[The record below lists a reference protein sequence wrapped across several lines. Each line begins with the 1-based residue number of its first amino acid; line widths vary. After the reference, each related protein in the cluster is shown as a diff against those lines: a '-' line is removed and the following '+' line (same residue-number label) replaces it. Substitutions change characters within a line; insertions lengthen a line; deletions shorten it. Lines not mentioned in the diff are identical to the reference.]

1 MEWWQAALW
10 GLAGGACVE
19 LWNLH
24 CLTRQPVFSWRR
36 PIPQGLSAYVTSVL
50 TRLAIGTIVA
60 AAAAAGNEITGA
72 WVAFGL
78 GVAGPLVVQ
87 RLAGDVPLAGGEELK
102 PLPADSRQGRPIAN
116 KERQPVPGSGD
127 GDSDG
132 DTR

>member
-24 CLTRQPVFSWRR
+24 CLTRQRVFSWRR
-36 PIPQGLSAYVTSVL
+36 PIPQGLSAYATAVL

-60 AAAAAGNEITGA
+60 AAAAAGGEITGA
-72 WVAFGL
+72 WAAFGL

-87 RLAGDVPLAGGEELK
+87 RLAGDVPLGGEELK
-102 PLPADSRQGRPIAN
+102 PLPADSRQGAPVEGR
-116 KERQPVPGSGD
+116 ESQPVPGSRG
-127 GDSDG
+127 GDSD
-132 DTR
+132 DNTP

>member
-24 CLTRQPVFSWRR
+24 GLTRQPVFTWKR
-36 PIPQGLSAYVTSVL
+36 PIPQGLSAYVTAVL
-50 TRLAIGTIVA
+50 ARLAIGTIVA
-60 AAAAAGNEITGA
+60 AAAASGGEITGA

-102 PLPADSRQGRPIAN
+102 GLPADSRQSNPVAN
-116 KERQPVPGSGD
+116 RQPQPVPGSGD
-127 GDSDG
+127 GGG
-132 DTR
+132 DDNQG